1 VILVD
6 LALELLAPTRCAAC
20 DARVPPRA
28 LFCAGCAV
36 SALPADRADRAG
48 GGPDGAA
55 SLVVFAYGGAPATA
69 IARLKYEGRSELAPR
84 LAAALLRVA
93 APLAGR
99 VDVVVP
105 VPLHPKRL
113 AERGFNQS
121 ALLAGPVARALGVRH
136 GARVLARTRDTPR
149 QATLDRTARARN
161 VSGAFAVTEDV
172 AGLRVA
178 LVDDVLTTGA
188 TLDACA
194 RALAGAGAASVRPLL
209 VASKA

>member
-1 VILVD
+1 VILLD
-6 LALELLAPTRCAAC
+6 LTLELLAPTRCAAC

-36 SALPADRADRAG
+36 SALPADRADLADRAG
-48 GGPDGAA
+48 
-55 SLVVFAYGGAPATA
+55 SLVAFAYGGAPATA
-69 IARLKYEGRSELAPR
+69 ITRFKYEGRSELAPR
-84 LAAALLRVA
+84 LAAALVRVA
-93 APLAGR
+93 APLVGR
-99 VDVVVP
+99 VDLVVP

-161 VSGAFAVTEDV
+161 VSNAFAVVQDV
-172 AGLRVA
+172 VGLRVV

-188 TLDACA
+188 TRDACT
-194 RALAGAGAASVRPLL
+194 RALVGAGAASVRSLL
-209 VASKA
+209 LASKA